1 VAGTEGDSIGEAEAA
16 ASNSTGVMLSKTMSE
31 RGKAPRRGFLS
42 MVNEA
47 TGENSADDREA
58 IRLAKARLVRV
69 CRLTGLV
76 AEQTLTRAAAEKR
89 AALVAVAM
97 RVLAASPQDLAAGRV
112 VEVGRAMQ
120 PRHGMGATYR
130 NRRSQ
135 ERWGKP
141 RKR

>member
-1 VAGTEGDSIGEAEAA
+1 
-16 ASNSTGVMLSKTMSE
+16 
-31 RGKAPRRGFLS
+31 

-47 TGENSADDREA
+47 TGEKSADDQEA

-69 CRLTGLV
+69 CRLTGLA
-76 AEQTLTRAAAEKR
+76 AEQALTRAATEQR

-120 PRHGMGATYR
+120 PRHGRGMKHQKYTHQRG
-130 NRRSQ
+130 Q
-135 ERWGKP
+135 ERPGKRPP
-141 RKR
+141 RKHA